1 MGSQFLAA
9 ESSFLDGISRL
20 IDFTGS
26 LNVYNSSPTGRI
38 ADYLA
43 QRLDWSMVGQD
54 LLVAREQAQES
65 ETEER

>member
-9 ESSFLDGISRL
+9 ESSFLDGLSRL

-26 LNVYNSSPTGRI
+26 LNVYNSSPSDKV

-43 QRLDWSMVGQD
+43 QRLDWSLVGRD
-54 LLVAREQAQES
+54 LMSAC
-65 ETEER
+65 ERTRKD